1 MKWKWAEMTQSIWS
15 AGASHSRPDVGIYV
29 LVIKITPKCLTID
42 EYFDNIAYVKQV
54 VENVYKMWG
63 LFIQMRLLVPI
74 SEDAMYPCEVDVS
87 EATHT
92 TSSKYDQRL
101 SPRVVINRL
110 TLRMRR
116 RKWAIITDVS
126 CLSQL
131 FFQL

>member
-1 MKWKWAEMTQSIWS
+1 
-15 AGASHSRPDVGIYV
+15 V

-116 RKWAIITDVS
+116 RK
-126 CLSQL
+126 
-131 FFQL
+131 